1 MPTGA
6 QAGAEATRDGPPP
19 GPQTQLPR
27 GTSAQKLHAL
37 GLVWTL
43 VRTDFKVRYHGT
55 VGGFIWA
62 LLKPLTMFLV
72 LMGVFSFIFRSDPNY
87 KLNLI
92 IGLFFW
98 DFFAEGS
105 KVGLTSLA
113 AKGFLL
119 TKTRFPR
126 WILVVTSVSNPLITV
141 LVFVIAIVT
150 TSAALGRLPGVWAV
164 FLVVLYLLQ
173 LCLIVVGFSLATS
186 ALFLRY
192 RDLNQV
198 WEVLLQAG
206 FFVTPVVYPLG
217 ILPERLHFYLYCW
230 PPTSAIQFA
239 RSVLVLGVVPSGL
252 AHALLAAASL
262 ASLVVG
268 WLLFRRF
275 SPRCVEYL

>member
-1 MPTGA
+1 MSTPA
-6 QAGAEATRDGPPP
+6 SLEAAP
-19 GPQTQLPR
+19 GPGPTPTRLR
-27 GTSAQKLHAL
+27 RLAGTPHPL

-55 VGGFIWA
+55 IGGFVWA

-72 LMGVFSFIFRSDPNY
+72 LMTVFSFVFQSDPNY
-87 KLNLI
+87 RLNLI
-92 IGLFFW
+92 VGLFFW
-98 DFFAEGS
+98 DFFAEGT

-113 AKGFLL
+113 AKSFLL

-126 WILVVTSVSNPLITV
+126 WILVVISISNPLITV

-150 TSAALGRLPGVWAV
+150 TSAVMGRLPSVWGVL
-164 FLVVLYLLQ
+164 LVLLYLLE
-173 LCLIVVGFSLATS
+173 LGLIVTGFSLATS

-206 FFVTPVVYPLG
+206 FFVTPVVYPLE

-230 PPTSAIQFA
+230 PPTAPIQFA
-239 RSVLVLGVVPSGL
+239 RSVLVLGVVPSL
-252 AHALLAAASL
+252 RAHALLAAASL
-262 ASLVVG
+262 ASLAVG
-268 WLLFRRF
+268 TLLFRRF

>member
-1 MPTGA
+1 MPH
-6 QAGAEATRDGPPP
+6 PV
-19 GPQTQLPR
+19 
-27 GTSAQKLHAL
+27 

-55 VGGFIWA
+55 IGGFIWA

-72 LMGVFSFIFRSDPNY
+72 LMAVFSFVFRSDPNY
-87 KLNLI
+87 RLNLI

-98 DFFAEGS
+98 DFFAEGT

-126 WILVVTSVSNPLITV
+126 WILVVTSISNPLITM
-141 LVFVIAIVT
+141 LVFTIAIVT
-150 TSAALGRLPGVWAV
+150 TSAALSRLPSVWGVG
-164 FLVVLYLLQ
+164 LVLLYLLQ
-173 LCLIVVGFSLATS
+173 LGMIVIGFSLATS

-206 FFVTPVVYPLG
+206 FFVTPVVYPLE

-230 PPTSAIQFA
+230 PPTSPIQFA
-239 RSVLVLGVVPSGL
+239 RSVLVLGVVPSAR
-252 AHALLAAASL
+252 AHAMLAVASL
-262 ASLVVG
+262 ASLAVG
-268 WLLFRRF
+268 ALLFRRF